1 MVIGW
6 EMQYP
11 MKAAFIQRTVLV
23 GFSLAWLVVVPP
35 AGAANPLIPAT
46 QAEAPAGKPIELPKD
61 LTQEQVRDLM
71 SRLSDTDVRQM
82 LIAEL
87 DTQTQQETEES
98 AAFAAGR
105 FFQRFQDEGERIRS
119 VAAKM
124 AAAIPDLPAAPS
136 LIWAGVTAGGTVS
149 GWRIIAEIVIFLLV
163 GVLAE
168 WAYRRASALAGLQ
181 RARSTPET
189 LASRLGLL
197 GLQALI
203 DLFGIIVFAL
213 VAISL
218 MYMSGSRISAQPL
231 LFMTIIWGVIG
242 LRLVSLVSRFIFAP
256 KISWLRA
263 VPLSDQ
269 AARAIHA
276 RVLLLATAIVIARRI
291 GLYLSDIG
299 LDFGLL
305 YLFIGAAWVTVVL
318 MIVGV
323 IWQARA
329 LVAAFLR
336 GATPSN
342 GGARSLSQSLASNW
356 HVLASAYVIVLF
368 FAAVLIAF
376 GTTRDPVA
384 ALVISWLLPAIVP
397 LADLGLRR
405 LVAGM
410 FGSRGKPEEGAGEE
424 VTAAAPAGTAAEAGD
439 SAVGQ
444 LAQAGDEGSYQSIAL
459 RNLRILLGVG
469 VGIAFVN
476 LWGIDVQGF
485 AEQLVGER
493 VARALVD
500 ITIISLLAYAVW
512 GFAKAAVE
520 RHVRDEAL
528 ESAETSKG
536 VVSAPGT
543 TRLRTLLPLLR
554 KFVFIT
560 LLAVVIMTA
569 LSSLG
574 VNVGPLV
581 AGAGMVG
588 IAIGFGAQALVRDIV
603 SGMFFLLDDAFRM
616 GEYVE
621 VGGAKGVVEKMS
633 IRSLQ
638 LRHHNGPVH
647 TIPFGEI
654 KQLTNYSREYVI
666 MKFELR
672 LPFETDIDKVRKI
685 IKKIGKDMLQD
696 PELAPLMLGPLKSQG
711 VMHID
716 DSALV
721 IRCKFT
727 AIPGQQFLV
736 RRQAFTR
743 IQKAFEENDIHF
755 APRRVIVE
763 AVTPEQ
769 AVSAA
774 ASALDAESK
783 KDGGKVDDRG

>member
-1 MVIGW
+1 M
-6 EMQYP
+6 
-11 MKAAFIQRTVLV
+11 
-23 GFSLAWLVVVPP
+23 
-35 AGAANPLIPAT
+35 
-46 QAEAPAGKPIELPKD
+46 
-61 LTQEQVRDLM
+61 
-71 SRLSDTDVRQM
+71 
-82 LIAEL
+82 
-87 DTQTQQETEES
+87 
-98 AAFAAGR
+98 
-105 FFQRFQDEGERIRS
+105 
-119 VAAKM
+119 
-124 AAAIPDLPAAPS
+124 
-136 LIWAGVTAGGTVS
+136 
-149 GWRIIAEIVIFLLV
+149 
-163 GVLAE
+163 
-168 WAYRRASALAGLQ
+168 
-181 RARSTPET
+181 
-189 LASRLGLL
+189 
-197 GLQALI
+197 
-203 DLFGIIVFAL
+203 
-213 VAISL
+213 
-218 MYMSGSRISAQPL
+218 
-231 LFMTIIWGVIG
+231 
-242 LRLVSLVSRFIFAP
+242 
-256 KISWLRA
+256 
-263 VPLSDQ
+263 
-269 AARAIHA
+269 
-276 RVLLLATAIVIARRI
+276 
-291 GLYLSDIG
+291 
-299 LDFGLL
+299 
-305 YLFIGAAWVTVVL
+305 
-318 MIVGV
+318 
-323 IWQARA
+323 
-329 LVAAFLR
+329 
-336 GATPSN
+336 
-342 GGARSLSQSLASNW
+342 
-356 HVLASAYVIVLF
+356 
-368 FAAVLIAF
+368 
-376 GTTRDPVA
+376 
-384 ALVISWLLPAIVP
+384 
-397 LADLGLRR
+397 
-405 LVAGM
+405 
-410 FGSRGKPEEGAGEE
+410 
-424 VTAAAPAGTAAEAGD
+424 
-439 SAVGQ
+439 
-444 LAQAGDEGSYQSIAL
+444 
-459 RNLRILLGVG
+459 
-469 VGIAFVN
+469 
-476 LWGIDVQGF
+476 
-485 AEQLVGER
+485 
-493 VARALVD
+493 
-500 ITIISLLAYAVW
+500 
-512 GFAKAAVE
+512 
-520 RHVRDEAL
+520 RDEEL

-685 IKKIGKDMLQD
+685 IKKIGKDMVQD